1 MKNIN
6 ERRRAR
12 LGPNDYKRN
21 KRARRQEDQVL
32 IVMTFAIVLMIACM
46 LTSL

>member
-21 KRARRQEDQVL
+21 KRARRDEEYTL
-32 IVMTFAIVLMIACM
+32 TALTIIVMLSTVCLV
-46 LTSL
+46 TSL